1 MTMPFPSSPSLLPAS
16 HTHILYLILALW
28 LSPVV
33 AGMEST
39 FRHHI
44 WRHGIHS
51 RPQKRT
57 LPLPVDIVDLLLD
70 TLHHDGKV
78 LTLCS
83 LVSRVWLLR
92 TRPRMFSQG
101 VVINRTKM
109 ARLLIL
115 LKSPYCTLRPHLQK
129 MTIDPMRDNELW
141 LDSFFT
147 LIAAKGISLR
157 HLTVPNLPALRT
169 DSSCL
174 SMPCIV
180 PLISLHITVSPD
192 HGVLETMD
200 FIYLFSNSLENL
212 AIRGHSATVPRP
224 IFMGIAGRHQTFPRL
239 QNLDID
245 GVQSLLQYIDWFSQF
260 VVLSSLS
267 SLYLGLDYCGSP
279 LYDKNEISRRINI
292 FLNRACPNVESLF
305 LDYGWA
311 SPVSEGVNLSEL
323 YRLRALKINW
333 TGGSPGDVFRAID
346 IIRTAR
352 ASSLATV
359 HVSNFDFGRPRKMV
373 EKSTSA
379 WSSLDDLLSTRRP
392 PTFPLL
398 RNVKVSPSRLLVYF
412 PQSRQHGLLCD
423 TGATDSPVRK
433 FIWDNYIRLEY

>member
-1 MTMPFPSSPSLLPAS
+1 MTMPFPSSSPSLPPAS

-51 RPQKRT
+51 RPQKRS

-192 HGVLETMD
+192 HGVVETMD
-200 FIYLFSNSLENL
+200 FIYLFSSSLENL
-212 AIRGHSATVPRP
+212 AIHGHSATVPRP

-311 SPVSEGVNLSEL
+311 SPVSGELEFRQPHWHAYLLFLPWKVLIYPNCIGCAHSKLTGQVEVQGTSSEL
-323 YRLRALKINW
+323 LTLFAQLAPRPWRQFMYRILTLGALGKWLKNLHQ
-333 TGGSPGDVFRAID
+333 PGL
-346 IIRTAR
+346 
-352 ASSLATV
+352 AS
-359 HVSNFDFGRPRKMV
+359 MIY
-373 EKSTSA
+373 
-379 WSSLDDLLSTRRP
+379 
-392 PTFPLL
+392 FPLE
-398 RNVKVSPSRLLVYF
+398 
-412 PQSRQHGLLCD
+412 GLPHFHSS
-423 TGATDSPVRK
+423 GM
-433 FIWDNYIRLEY
+433 